1 MNSQTAHKVI
11 SVRGLA
17 KRYGGVK
24 ALKGLDLD
32 LDANKVHAIVGE
44 NGAGKSTFMKIL
56 SGGVTPDEGSIEVLG
71 EKFSSFSVQSASKL
85 GIGIMY
91 QELRLFQHRDVLTN
105 LFPDREMRIGPFIAR
120 KKMAEIAIP
129 VLKSIGL
136 DVDLN
141 QIVSELA
148 LSDQQLIE
156 LARVLIEKPR
166 LLILDE
172 PTSALNARESERL
185 LDLVR
190 LLPSQGTTV
199 LYVSHRLDE
208 VFSVSQ
214 HITVLR
220 NGSLVFSKPT
230 SELDIPTVI
239 AGIVGEKSVES
250 IAKKTASADSNSKA
264 EKVLEVKNLSNGRQV
279 VDVSLNVAPGEIVG
293 VAGLIGSGADE
304 LLETL
309 FGARQK
315 ISGSVKFKGAEK
327 QNLSPQNSVRDG
339 IALIPADRK
348 RVGLMMD
355 RTVSDNLSHVSAGGF
370 KRGTFFVSKSG
381 IAITAERLVKKF
393 AIKTENV
400 QVRVGN
406 LSGGNQQKVVIGKWL
421 EIAPGLVLLDDPT
434 RGVDIGAKV
443 ELFRLVREIANEGK
457 GILFRS
463 TEISELTSLCDR
475 IVVVKD
481 GVSTREVSGVDDAEL
496 IKLINE

>member
-1 MNSQTAHKVI
+1 MNSHSIDNVI

-24 ALKGLDLD
+24 ALNGLDLD
-32 LDANKVHAIVGE
+32 LEANKVHAIVGE

-56 SGGVTPDEGSIEVLG
+56 SGGVTPDEGSIEVMG
-71 EKFSSFSVQSASKL
+71 QKFSSFSVQSAAKL

-105 LFPDREMRIGPFIAR
+105 LFPNREMTVGPFIAK

-136 DVDLN
+136 EVDLY
-141 QIVSELA
+141 QKVGELT

-156 LARVLIEKPR
+156 LARVLIEKPK

-172 PTSALNARESERL
+172 PTSALNARESKRL
-185 LDLVR
+185 LDLVK
-190 LLPSQGTTV
+190 LLPAQGTTV

-208 VFSVSQ
+208 VFDVAQ
-214 HITVLR
+214 QITILR
-220 NGSLVFSKPT
+220 NGSLVLSKPT
-230 SELDIPTVI
+230 KDLDIPTVI
-239 AGIVGEKSVES
+239 AGIVGEKSSVS
-250 IAKKTASADSNSKA
+250 IGKKAGSADPHSKK
-264 EKVLEVKNLSNGRQV
+264 EKVLEVHNLSNGRQIL
-279 VDVSLNVAPGEIVG
+279 DISLNVSAGEIVG

-309 FGARQK
+309 FGARPK
-315 ISGSVKFKGAEK
+315 VSGTVKVQGIEK
-327 QNLSPQNSVRDG
+327 ENLSPQNSVRDG
-339 IALIPADRK
+339 VALIPADRK
-348 RVGLMMD
+348 RVGLMME
-355 RTVSDNLSHVSAGGF
+355 RSVSDNLSHVSVGGY
-370 KRGTFFVSKSG
+370 KQGSTLLSKS
-381 IAITAERLVKKF
+381 ALMATATKLVEKF
-393 AIKTENV
+393 TIKAENV
-400 QVRVGN
+400 NVRVGN

-443 ELFRLVREIANEGK
+443 ELFRLVREIAAEGK

-463 TEISELTSLCDR
+463 TEISELTALCDR
-475 IVVVKD
+475 IVIVKD
-481 GVSTREVSGVDDAEL
+481 GASTREVSGVDDAEL
-496 IKLINE
+496 IRLINE

>member
-1 MNSQTAHKVI
+1 M
-11 SVRGLA
+11 
-17 KRYGGVK
+17 
-24 ALKGLDLD
+24 
-32 LDANKVHAIVGE
+32 
-44 NGAGKSTFMKIL
+44 
-56 SGGVTPDEGSIEVLG
+56 
-71 EKFSSFSVQSASKL
+71 
-85 GIGIMY
+85 
-91 QELRLFQHRDVLTN
+91 
-105 LFPDREMRIGPFIAR
+105 
-120 KKMAEIAIP
+120 
-129 VLKSIGL
+129 
-136 DVDLN
+136 
-141 QIVSELA
+141 
-148 LSDQQLIE
+148 
-156 LARVLIEKPR
+156 
-166 LLILDE
+166 
-172 PTSALNARESERL
+172 
-185 LDLVR
+185 R

-250 IAKKTASADSNSKA
+250 IAKKTISADSNSKA

-304 LLETL
+304 LLETV

-355 RTVSDNLSHVSAGGF
+355 RTVSDNLSHVSAGGY
-370 KRGTFFVSKSG
+370 KRGTFFVSTSG
-381 IAITAERLVKKF
+381 IAATAERLVKKF
-393 AIKTENV
+393 IIKAENV

-443 ELFRLVREIANEGK
+443 ELFRLVREIADEGK

>member
-1 MNSQTAHKVI
+1 MKSQKLHNVI

-24 ALKGLDLD
+24 ALNGLDLD
-32 LDANKVHAIVGE
+32 LEENKVHAIVGE

-56 SGGVTPDEGSIEVLG
+56 SGGVTPDEGSIEVMG
-71 EKFSSFSVQSASKL
+71 EKFSSFTIQSASKL

-105 LFPDREMRIGPFIAR
+105 LFPDRELRIGPFIAK
-120 KKMAEIAIP
+120 KKMAEIAKP

-136 DVDLN
+136 DVDLS
-141 QIVSELA
+141 QSVGKLA

-156 LARVLIEKPR
+156 LARVLIEKPK

-172 PTSALNARESERL
+172 PTSALNARESKRL

-190 LLPSQGTTV
+190 LLPTQGTTV
-199 LYVSHRLDE
+199 IYVSHRLDE
-208 VFSVSQ
+208 VFAVADHISVM
-214 HITVLR
+214 R
-220 NGSLVFSKPT
+220 NGSLVFSEPT
-230 SELDIPTVI
+230 KDLDIPTVI
-239 AGIVGEKSVES
+239 QGIVGEKSAVS
-250 IAKKTASADSNSKA
+250 ISKKNGSLDLHAKSG
-264 EKVLEVKNLSNGRQV
+264 KVLEVKSINNGTQV
-279 VDVSLNVAPGEIVG
+279 VDISLNVAAGEIVG

-309 FGARQK
+309 FGARPK
-315 ISGSVKFKGAEK
+315 ISGSVKVQGVEK
-327 QNLSPQNSVRDG
+327 EKLSPQNSVRDG

-348 RVGLMMD
+348 RVGLMME
-355 RTVSDNLSHVSAGGF
+355 RSVSHNLSHVSVGGY
-370 KRGTFFVSKSG
+370 KQGKALISKSDF
-381 IAITAERLVKKF
+381 AKTAVKLVEKF
-393 AIKTENV
+393 DIKTEGV
-400 QVRVGN
+400 QVQVGH

-421 EIAPGLVLLDDPT
+421 EIGPGLVLLDDPT

-443 ELFRLVREIANEGK
+443 ELFRLVREIAAEGK

-463 TEISELTSLCDR
+463 TEISELTTLCDR

-481 GVSTREVSGVDDAEL
+481 GISTCEVSGVDDAEL